1 MTQSVRRN
9 YPQLDTMRAV
19 GSIAVVATH
28 TSFWSGVIGNG
39 LWGAATQRLEVGVA
53 IFFVLSG
60 FLLGRPYLQTLHSEG
75 EHDSTV
81 RYFWKRLLRIFPVYA
96 VCVTGAFLL
105 ISENRELGFGRFV
118 QNLLLV
124 DLYFADRLPQGLTQ
138 MWSLTTELAFYLILP
153 LLMAFVVRILC
164 RHTWRPRRII
174 AFFVFL
180 YAVNIVATAS
190 STGTIANLE
199 GWVGRSLIS
208 HIGWFAL
215 GLIIAV
221 LTLDET
227 EEAPLRTTT
236 LITRIAHDRATSW
249 TAAITLFVIAAT
261 PLAGSPFLVSIT
273 ATEAVTRNLLYGAIA
288 FLLIIPCVLGDPDTR
303 TARLVAHPF
312 LRHLGHISYSLFCC
326 HVALIYLLAPRMGF
340 DLFQGRPF
348 ALFFLIL
355 GISLVAAEL
364 LYRVVE
370 LPFLRLKSWR
380 AEKAAEATMP
390 SAKPTQS

>member
-1 MTQSVRRN
+1 MTKSIPRN

-28 TSFWSGVIGNG
+28 TSFWSGVVGSG
-39 LWGAATQRLEVGVA
+39 LWGAATQRFEVGVA

-75 EHDSTV
+75 EHDRTG

-105 ISENRELGFGRFV
+105 IAENRELGFGRFL
-118 QNLLLV
+118 QNFFLV

-138 MWSLTTELAFYLILP
+138 MWSLTTEVAFYLILP
-153 LLMAFVVRILC
+153 LLMAFVVRVLC
-164 RHTWRPRRII
+164 RRVWRPRRII

-190 STGTIANLE
+190 SSGTIANLE
-199 GWVGRSLIS
+199 GWVGRSLIG

-215 GLIIAV
+215 GLILAV
-221 LTLDET
+221 LTLDDT
-227 EEAPLRTTT
+227 EEDPLRTTR
-236 LITRIAHDRATSW
+236 LITQIARDRATCW
-249 TAAITLFVIAAT
+249 IAAITLFVLAAT

-273 ATEAVTRNLLYGAIA
+273 ATEAVTRNVLYGAIA

-303 TARLVAHPF
+303 AARTVAHPF

-326 HVALIYLLAPRMGF
+326 HVAIIYLLAPRMGF

-355 GISLVAAEL
+355 GISLVVSEV

-380 AEKAAEATMP
+380 SKTVTATIP
-390 SAKPTQS
+390 SAKPTQI

>member
-1 MTQSVRRN
+1 MTRSIPRN

-19 GSIAVVATH
+19 GSIAVVGTH
-28 TSFWSGVIGNG
+28 TSFWSGVIGSG

-60 FLLGRPYLQTLHSEG
+60 FLLCRPYLQTLHSEG
-75 EHDSTV
+75 EHDSSG

-105 ISENRELGFGRFV
+105 IAENRALGFGRFL
-118 QNLLLV
+118 QNFTLV
-124 DLYFADRLPQGLTQ
+124 DLYFAENLPQGLTQ
-138 MWSLTTELAFYLILP
+138 MWSLTTEVAFYLVLP
-153 LLMAFVVRILC
+153 LLMAFVVRVLC
-164 RHTWRPRRII
+164 RRVWRPRRII

-190 STGTIANLE
+190 SSVTIANLE
-199 GWVGRSLIS
+199 GWIGRSLLS

-215 GLIIAV
+215 GMILAV
-221 LTLDET
+221 LTLDDT
-227 EEAPLRTTT
+227 EEAPLRTTR
-236 LITRIAHDRATSW
+236 LVAQIARDRATCW
-249 TAAITLFVIAAT
+249 IAAVTLFVLAAT
-261 PLAGSPFLVSIT
+261 PLAGSPFLVSISS
-273 ATEAVTRNLLYGAIA
+273 TEAVTRNVLYGAIA
-288 FLLIIPCVLGDPDTR
+288 FLLIIPCVLGDLDSR
-303 TARLVAHPF
+303 TARIVAHPF

-326 HVALIYLLAPRMGF
+326 HVAIIYLLAPRMGF

-355 GISLVAAEL
+355 GISLVASEV

-380 AEKAAEATMP
+380 SEKTVTATIP
-390 SAKPTQS
+390 SARPTQI